1 MHGQIKLKR
10 IGTDGLQ
17 QHLHPGPLMTDFLSG
32 AAGTIKEYVQLGGY
46 EVARRVASRM
56 TLDEVIQSLEDA
68 GLRGRAGGGYPTAHK
83 WWLVARQ
90 EAAEKYFICNANAGH
105 PGFKERFLLCAN
117 PHRIIEAVITG
128 ALAVGASH
136 ALIALPSQLTE
147 QGRLLEEALGEAC
160 KYGFVGDG
168 VFNSE
173 ACLEV
178 SVYRTTGEYI
188 IGEET
193 ALLNLIEGKVG
204 QPRVKP
210 PLPTAR
216 GLFGAP
222 TVVNNLETVLH
233 AHYILKIG
241 ADSYRQVGPPNAPG
255 TLIFSLSGH
264 VKRPGLYELPLGTT
278 MRELI
283 FQYGH
288 GTLDGGAVKAVF
300 PGGVSSPVLGSEA
313 LDLHLDF
320 DSLREAGSDLGSG
333 DVIVVAEG
341 TCMVR
346 LATQLAEFFYDTS
359 CGKCLPC
366 KDGTHRTSVMLNH
379 IDRLDEK
386 SIDRIDKVLP
396 ASPRKRVLTVI
407 NSAPAGISYT
417 DTTKGLDKI
426 RHLCEFYKYRGDCHH
441 STEAANS
448 IQSLLL
454 KFTDEFEHHKV
465 NLECNHKRLLNVRI
479 PRIDREA

>member
-17 QHLHPGPLMTDFLSG
+17 PHLHPGPLMTDFLSG
-32 AAGTIKEYVQLGGY
+32 AAGTIEEYVQLGGY
-46 EVARRVASRM
+46 EVARRVALQM
-56 TLDEVIQSLEDA
+56 TSDEVIQSLEDA
-68 GLRGRAGGGYPTAHK
+68 GLRGRAGGGYPTSHK

-90 EAAEKYFICNANAGH
+90 EAAEKYFICNANAGQ
-105 PGFKERFLLCAN
+105 PGGFKERFLLSAN

-136 ALIALPSQLTE
+136 VLIALPRQLTE
-147 QGRLLEEALGEAC
+147 QAHVLEKALGQARQ
-160 KYGFVGDG
+160 YGFVGDG
-168 VFNSE
+168 VFNSGTR
-173 ACLEV
+173 LDV

-193 ALLNLIEGKVG
+193 ALLDLIEGNAG

-222 TVVNNLETVLH
+222 TVVNNLETVLQ
-233 AHYILKIG
+233 AHYILKVG
-241 ADSYRQVGPPNAPG
+241 VDSYREVGPPNAPG

-278 MRELI
+278 VREII
-283 FQYGH
+283 FEYGQ
-288 GTLDGGAVKAVF
+288 GILDGSAVKAVF
-300 PGGVSSPVLGSEA
+300 PGGVSSPVLGPQT
-313 LDLHLDF
+313 LDLRLDF
-320 DSLREAGSDLGSG
+320 DSLREVESDLGSG
-333 DVIVVAEG
+333 VVIVVAEG

-346 LATQLAEFFYDTS
+346 LATQLAEFFHETS
-359 CGKCLPC
+359 CGKCQPC
-366 KDGTHRTSVMLNH
+366 KDGTHRTHVMLNH
-379 IDRLDEK
+379 INRLDEK
-386 SIDRIDKVLP
+386 SIDRIDKALP
-396 ASPRKRVLTVI
+396 ASPRKRMLTVI
-407 NSAPAGISYT
+407 NSAPAGVSYT
-417 DTTKGLDKI
+417 DTARGLDKI

-448 IQSLLL
+448 IQSLLSQ
-454 KFTDEFEHHKV
+454 FADEFESHRV
-465 NLECNHKRLLNVRI
+465 NLECNHERLLKV
-479 PRIDREA
+479 